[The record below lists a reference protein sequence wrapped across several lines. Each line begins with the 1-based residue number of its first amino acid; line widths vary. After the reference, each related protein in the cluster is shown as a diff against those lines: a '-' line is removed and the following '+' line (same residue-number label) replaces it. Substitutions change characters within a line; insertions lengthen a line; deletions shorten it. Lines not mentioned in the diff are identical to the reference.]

1 MRLGDNRT
9 FLSSSVLAVLH
20 VGGIGLSLGSLS
32 VLIFFI
38 FFALQFCG
46 VFFTGL
52 ISAFYTSLVKIRME
66 DPISGCLSI

>member
-1 MRLGDNRT
+1 MRLGDDRT

-20 VGGIGLSLGSLS
+20 VGGMGLSLGSLS

-46 VFFTGL
+46 VFLPALFL
-52 ISAFYTSLVKIRME
+52 LFI
-66 DPISGCLSI
+66 PP